1 MKKLKVL
8 VWSMCLVLGACAVK
22 PTTEVYTSERGV
34 VAVIA
39 SWQRSYVGVCL
50 ASPMAWVLAGAL
62 LLWMYFKIM
71 RNLDQNPSA

>member
-1 MKKLKVL
+1 MENHKRLPWHATLPMTAGIAEL
-8 VWSMCLVLGACAVK
+8 VG
-22 PTTEVYTSERGV
+22 RGV

-62 LLWMYFKIM
+62 LLWMHFRIM